1 MSEAS
6 RRAAGRSTR
15 WWVERVLLAAA
26 TLAMVLGA
34 AAPAEDEAGRV
45 LFVGAS
51 VLSILLVGL
60 AWHQGDVTTSEALGV
75 AVLLRL
81 LAFPLLPGLSDDGF
95 RYLWDG
101 LVQTEGLNPYALR
114 PSDPTLEALR
124 DPGQYDHLNSADYYS
139 VYPPSSQLVFWVGGW
154 ATGLGWTVGWYTIKV
169 VFVAIE
175 LAGVWALSRMVPAR
189 LLVLYA
195 WHPLA
200 VIEVAGQAHTEAGMV
215 GFLLLGLLAYQQQW
229 PRTAVGLLTVA
240 GWFKLYPLLL
250 LPFLLRRVGWRY
262 AWAGGA
268 VSLALLA
275 PYVHPSALTHGAES
289 LDLYVRSFEF
299 YAGPYLALK
308 EVGAGLTGEDWSKS
322 LGPALRTLFL
332 IGVAARYFADQRRN
346 WPFVHVCLFV
356 FGLLWATA
364 TTVHPWYLLG
374 VLALLPLVLTER
386 PGRVQNLHAAAWIW
400 LILIALGTYLFYSHG
415 EAIYWTTVWIGWGG
429 WAVGLLTAMLLR
441 GLPRLMRR
449 RARRKWRW
457 FAPHA
462 GTPRRLLDLGAG
474 EGYVGSVARDATGAE
489 VMLADVVDFNR
500 TDLPHIVY
508 DGKRLPFA
516 DHAFD
521 VTLLVFVLHHA
532 RDAAEVLREVRRVT
546 TTRVLVIESVFERMW
561 ERRWLETADRLANR
575 LRSGG
580 RMRGQEDFL
589 HVRRVADWREVFAA
603 QGFRVVGEDRRGGWW
618 HRQHLFVLERV

>member
-1 MSEAS
+1 MSEVPRLAG
-6 RRAAGRSTR
+6 GRSAR
-15 WWVERVLLAAA
+15 WWAERVLLAAA
-26 TLAMVLGA
+26 TLVAVLGA
-34 AAPAEDEAGRV
+34 AAPAEDGAGRI

-51 VLSILLVGL
+51 VVCTLLVGL
-60 AWHQGDVTTSEALGV
+60 AWHRGDVTTCEALGI

-101 LVQTEGLNPYALR
+101 LLQTEGFNPYALR
-114 PSDPTLEALR
+114 PSDPALETLR
-124 DPGQYDHLNSADYYS
+124 DPGLYERLNSADYYS
-139 VYPPSSQLVFWVGGW
+139 VYPPASQLVFWVGGW
-154 ATGLGWTVGWYTIKV
+154 AAGLGWAAGWYTIKF
-169 VFVAIE
+169 VFIATE

-215 GFLLLGLLAYQQQW
+215 GFLLLALLAYRRER
-229 PRTAVGLLTVA
+229 PGAAVGLLTVA
-240 GWFKLYPLLL
+240 GWFKLYPFVL
-250 LPFLLRRVGWRY
+250 LPFVLRRVGWRY
-262 AWAGGA
+262 AWVGGA
-268 VSLALLA
+268 VSLVLLA
-275 PYVHPSALTHGAES
+275 PYVHSSAFAHAAES

-299 YAGPYLALK
+299 YAGPYFALK
-308 EVGAGLTGEDWSKS
+308 EIGYGLTGEDWSKT

-332 IGVAARYFADQRRN
+332 LGVAALYLVDRPRSR
-346 WPFVHVCLFV
+346 PFVLVGLFV

-374 VLALLPLVLTER
+374 VLALLPLALAER
-386 PGRVQNLHAAAWIW
+386 PGRAQNLHAAAWIW
-400 LILIALGTYLFYSHG
+400 LILAAHGTYLFYSHG
-415 EAIYWTTVWIGWGG
+415 EAIYWAAVWIGWGG
-429 WAVGLLTAMLLR
+429 WAVLLLTALLLR
-441 GLPRLMRR
+441 GLPGLMRR

-457 FAPHA
+457 LAPHA

-474 EGYVGSVARDATGAE
+474 EGYVGAVAREATGAE

-500 TDLPHIVY
+500 TDLPHVVY
-508 DGKRLPFA
+508 DGRRLPLA
-516 DHAFD
+516 DDAFD

-532 RDAAEVLREVRRVT
+532 EDAGAVLREARRVT
-546 TTRVLVIESVFERMW
+546 AGRVLVIESVFEGPW
-561 ERRWLETADRLANR
+561 ERRWLEAADRLANR

-589 HVRRVADWREVFAA
+589 HVRQAADWREVFAA
-603 QGFRVVGEDRRGGWW
+603 QGFRVVGEERRGGWW
-618 HRQHLFVLERV
+618 HRQRLFVLERV